1 MTDTGRV
8 AGSMLSMGAG
18 AVSAFGGL
26 FDSVERKESLKFKI
40 SNKYT
45 HETKHYHCYWAL
57 FQSMSMNYAVLMQ
70 AKQVSMMCLINSTIK
85 QNLIKYQ

>member
-26 FDSVERKESLKFKI
+26 FDSVERKESLNFKI

-45 HETKHYHCYWAL
+45 RNKTLPL
-57 FQSMSMNYAVLMQ
+57 FLGAVP
-70 AKQVSMMCLINSTIK
+70 INV
-85 QNLIKYQ
+85 NELRGANAGEAGVDDVPN